1 MSRRKKGRGRLSSI
15 DQLPADAA
23 PFVVDAIK
31 ALNEKKRTQEDI
43 RDELNN
49 HLLGIEGC
57 APISSSAFNRYSLNL
72 AVQGD
77 RMLKAREV
85 ASIFAERMDE
95 NPEGDVGLLIGETL
109 KTLIYDVIIDSTLE
123 GENPSIKMLGAAAK
137 AVKELELARGA
148 NLRAAKL
155 KQDNFIQ
162 DTADKLADVA
172 EEQGLSAKVIAR
184 MRREILGVKEPAT

>member
-1 MSRRKKGRGRLSSI
+1 MAGRRKGRGRLSSI
-15 DQLPADAA
+15 DQLPSEAA
-23 PFVVDAIK
+23 PFVVAAIK
-31 ALNEKKRTQEDI
+31 ALNDNNRTQEAI

-57 APISSSAFNRYSLNL
+57 KPISGSAFNRYSLNL
-72 AVQGD
+72 AVQGE
-77 RMLKAREV
+77 RMLRAREV

-95 NPEGDVGLLIGETL
+95 NPDGDIGLLIGETL

-123 GENPSIKMLGAAAK
+123 GESPSIKMLGSAAK

-155 KQDNFIQ
+155 KQDNFID
-162 DTADKLADVA
+162 DTADKVAGIA
-172 EEQGLSAKVIAR
+172 EEQGLSGERIAQ
-184 MRREILGVKEPAT
+184 MRREILGVKKAG